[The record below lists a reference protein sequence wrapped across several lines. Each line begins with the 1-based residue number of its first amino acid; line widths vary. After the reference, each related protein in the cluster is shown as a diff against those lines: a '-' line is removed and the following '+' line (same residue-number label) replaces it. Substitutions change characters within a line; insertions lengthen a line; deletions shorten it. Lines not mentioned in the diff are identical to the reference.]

1 MDLHGKRV
9 LIMGLGL
16 HGSGIASARYASK
29 QGAIVRVTDLRSAE
43 MLAPSIG
50 TLAGLPIEYVLGE
63 HRNEDFQW
71 AEIVIHVPG
80 VRRNS
85 PYLQI
90 ARENGAYIEQEI
102 ALFFEACPGKII
114 GVTGTRG
121 KTTTTT
127 LIHHI
132 LRDNGMPTVIG
143 GNVSGVETLSL
154 LPAISPET
162 FVVLELSSWQLEGL
176 APHKISPSV
185 SVMTNVYPD
194 HLDTYNGMDEYA
206 EAKANIFR
214 YQHETDLALFNYDNV
229 WTRRLGEEA
238 KAETWYTSLECWG
251 SFARH
256 STQVLPFLFSETPMI
271 GKHNLENILLATTT
285 ARLLG
290 VPDEIIGNTVRNFHG
305 VAQRLEEIAVVKGV
319 HYINDTTST
328 TPVAGRVALN
338 AFDEPIVLIAGGNTK
353 HLPLE
358 GWPEA
363 IVEKCR
369 DVVLLAG
376 TGTQELLP
384 AIEQIVQKFGA
395 ADPVRG
401 VFSDLT
407 SAMDTAVSL
416 SRDGDVLLFS
426 PGFTSFG
433 MFLNEFD
440 RGDKFVA
447 YVRRLEE
454 YASSSKP

>member
-1 MDLHGKRV
+1 MNLRGKRV

-16 HGSGIASARYASK
+16 HGSGIASARYAS
-29 QGAIVRVTDLRSAE
+29 QHGAVVRVTDLRSAE
-43 MLAPSIG
+43 ILSPS
-50 TLAGLPIEYVLGE
+50 LESLSGLPIEYVLGE
-63 HRNEDFQW
+63 HRTEDFLW

-80 VRRNS
+80 IRRDS
-85 PYLQI
+85 PYLQV
-90 ARENGAYIEQEI
+90 ARENGACIEQEI

-127 LIHHI
+127 LIYQT
-132 LRDNGMPTVIG
+132 LRANGMKTVIG

-154 LPAISPET
+154 LPTISRET

-176 APHKISPSV
+176 APHKISPCV
-185 SVMTNVYPD
+185 SVMTNIYPD
-194 HLDTYNGMDEYA
+194 HLDTYKGMEEYA
-206 EAKANIFR
+206 DAKANIFR
-214 YQHETDLALFNYDNV
+214 YQHETDVAIFNYDNL

-238 KAETWYTSLECWG
+238 KSETWYTSLESWG
-251 SFARH
+251 SFVRH
-256 STQVLPFLFSETPMI
+256 STQVFPFLFSETPLR

-290 VPDEIIGNTVRNFHG
+290 VPDEVIGSTVRNFRG
-305 VAQRLEEIAVVKGV
+305 VAQRLEEIAIVKGV

-338 AFDEPIVLIAGGNTK
+338 AFDTSIVLVAGGNTK
-353 HLPLE
+353 FLPLDD
-358 GWPEA
+358 WPET
-363 IVEKCR
+363 IVKKCR
-369 DVVLLAG
+369 DVVLLEG
-376 TGTQELLP
+376 TGTHKLLP
-384 AIEQIVQKFGA
+384 AIEEAAQKLGIA
-395 ADPVRG
+395 NPVRG
-401 VFSDLT
+401 VFDDFT
-407 SAMDTAVSL
+407 AAMDTAVSL
-416 SRDGDVLLFS
+416 THAGDVLLFS

-440 RGDKFVA
+440 RGDNFVA

-454 YASSSKP
+454 SA

>member
-1 MDLHGKRV
+1 MNLRGKRV

-16 HGSGIASARYASK
+16 HGSGIASARYAS
-29 QGAIVRVTDLRSAE
+29 QHGAVVRVTDLRSAE
-43 MLAPSIG
+43 ILSPS
-50 TLAGLPIEYVLGE
+50 LESLSGLPIEYVLGE
-63 HRNEDFQW
+63 HRTEDFLW

-80 VRRNS
+80 IRRDS
-85 PYLQI
+85 PYLQV
-90 ARENGAYIEQEI
+90 ARENGACIEQEI

-127 LIHHI
+127 LIYQT
-132 LRDNGMPTVIG
+132 LRANGMKTVIG

-154 LPAISPET
+154 LPTISRET

-176 APHKISPSV
+176 APHKISPCV
-185 SVMTNVYPD
+185 SVMTNIYPD
-194 HLDTYNGMDEYA
+194 HLDTYQGMEEYA
-206 EAKANIFR
+206 DAKANIFR
-214 YQHETDLALFNYDNV
+214 YQHETDVAIFNYDNL

-238 KAETWYTSLECWG
+238 KSETWYTSLESWG
-251 SFARH
+251 SFVRH
-256 STQVLPFLFSETPMI
+256 STQVFPFLFSETPLR

-290 VPDEIIGNTVRNFHG
+290 VPDEVIGSTVRNFRG
-305 VAQRLEEIAVVKGV
+305 VAQRLEEIAIVKGV

-338 AFDEPIVLIAGGNTK
+338 AFDTSIVLVAGGNTK
-353 HLPLE
+353 FLPLDD
-358 GWPEA
+358 WPET
-363 IVEKCR
+363 IVKKCR
-369 DVVLLAG
+369 DVVLLEG
-376 TGTQELLP
+376 TGTHKLLP
-384 AIEQIVQKFGA
+384 AIEEAAQKLGIA
-395 ADPVRG
+395 NPVRG
-401 VFSDLT
+401 VFDDFT
-407 SAMDTAVSL
+407 AAMDTAVSL
-416 SRDGDVLLFS
+416 THAGDVLLFS

-440 RGDKFVA
+440 RGDNFVA

-454 YASSSKP
+454 SA